1 MFGKGKQLGK
11 DYFEIMEGMK
21 MFFYDS
27 DSIKQEFGNY
37 GLVEFSEVVEPHKN
51 AENKP
56 PFRTMIQNYKIGLQK
71 IVISGDLFLF
81 TYLKAHCNQIN
92 SNNIL

>member
-1 MFGKGKQLGK
+1 
-11 DYFEIMEGMK
+11 

-37 GLVEFSEVVEPHKN
+37 GLMKFSQVVEPHKN
-51 AENKP
+51 MENKP
-56 PFRTMIQNYKIGLQK
+56 PFKFLMVNVKKTMMQNHKIGLEK